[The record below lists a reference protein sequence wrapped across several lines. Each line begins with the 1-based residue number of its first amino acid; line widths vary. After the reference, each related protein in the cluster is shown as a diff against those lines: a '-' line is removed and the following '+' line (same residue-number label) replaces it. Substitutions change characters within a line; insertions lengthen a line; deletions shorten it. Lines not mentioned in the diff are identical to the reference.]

1 MAESKV
7 VLKRAFL
14 MKVKGESEN
23 TGLRLSI
30 QKTKIVAS
38 GLITSWLID
47 GETKQTVAIF
57 IFLGL

>member
-38 GLITSWLID
+38 GLITSWLTD
-47 GETKQTVAIF
+47 GETMQTVAIF